1 MVVGLLLAVC
11 LVVFGVGTAAR
22 QRRTIERLREEKY
35 LPSDDRTYLRGQV
48 RRRLATSV
56 LLVILGG
63 MIGGAFLSGMED
75 RATEIGNRRARDA
88 RPVDDPGR
96 PADPRQPTEEDRQ
109 FVRFWGGYWIAI
121 AILVFVVVC
130 LAIVDFWATRR
141 YWMAQYRLMKEDHQ
155 AKLQRDLAVY
165 RQAKDNE
172 RLGGRGRRPRG
183 RDESDGSSDD
193 TDEQRPLD

>member
-1 MVVGLLLAVC
+1 VVVGLLLAVC

-35 LPSDDRTYLRGQV
+35 LPSDDRAYLRGQV

-75 RATEIGNRRARDA
+75 RATEIGEQRQKGANPA
-88 RPVDDPGR
+88 DDPGR
-96 PADPRQPTEEDRQ
+96 PADPRQPTEEERQ

-121 AILVFVVVC
+121 SILVFVVVC

-183 RDESDGSSDD
+183 GSDGSSDD
-193 TDEQRPLD
+193 TDEQKPLE

>member
-22 QRRTIERLREEKY
+22 QRRTMERLREEKY
-35 LPSDDRTYLRGQV
+35 LPSDDRAYLRGQV
-48 RRRLATSV
+48 RRRLTTSV
-56 LLVILGG
+56 LLVVLGG
-63 MIGGAFLSGMED
+63 MIGGAFISGMED
-75 RATEIGNRRARDA
+75 RATEIGERRARDA
-88 RPVDDPGR
+88 RAIDDPGR
-96 PADPRQPTEEDRQ
+96 PPDPREPTEEERQ

-121 AILVFVVVC
+121 AILVFIVVC

-141 YWMAQYRLMKEDHQ
+141 YWMAQYRLMKEEHE

-172 RLGGRGRRPRG
+172 RLGGRGGRNRRE
-183 RDESDGSSDD
+183 DDGSSDE

>member
-22 QRRTIERLREEKY
+22 QRRTIKRLREEKY
-35 LPSDDRTYLRGQV
+35 LPSDDRAYLRGQV
-48 RRRLATSV
+48 RRRLTTSV
-56 LLVILGG
+56 LLVVLGG

-75 RATEIGNRRARDA
+75 RATEIGERRQKATNPA
-88 RPVDDPGR
+88 DDPGR
-96 PADPRQPTEEDRQ
+96 PADPRQPTEEERQ

-121 AILVFVVVC
+121 SILVFVVVC

-172 RLGGRGRRPRG
+172 RMGGRRPRSG
-183 RDESDGSSDD
+183 DDDSDGSGDD